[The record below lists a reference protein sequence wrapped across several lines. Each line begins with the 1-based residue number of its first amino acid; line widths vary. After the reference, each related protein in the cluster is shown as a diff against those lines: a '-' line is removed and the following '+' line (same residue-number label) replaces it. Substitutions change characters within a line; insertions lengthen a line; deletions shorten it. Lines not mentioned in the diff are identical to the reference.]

1 MNHSVET
8 SLVALAFVLPA
19 AGVDAPERLHWD
31 GITEI
36 ATGRGDKGPWQQN
49 ESRYDYVDD
58 ATVAFD
64 AGGGLCVAWV
74 DQKRKDVF
82 FQHVSPVDDRPRG
95 TPVNVSRSPA
105 TFSWL
110 ARIATSP
117 SDPARIYL
125 LWQEIIF
132 AGGSH
137 GGDILLARSSD
148 GGASFSPPLN
158 LSHSRGGDGKGRLNR
173 ETWSNGSLDLAIG
186 GDGAV
191 LAAWT
196 EYQGTLWFAR
206 SADGGASFSQPR
218 KVAGEDARPARAPSL
233 AAGPG
238 RIVYLAWTVG
248 EDPTADI
255 RVAQSG
261 DGGASFGAPQLVDA
275 GPGHADAPGLAV
287 DGSGAVHLVY
297 SESPSGPNGRHE
309 IRYARSPSGAGK
321 FGAARTISSPVTNGT
336 DGAGYPS
343 IATDGRK
350 GLFVTWEIFPASA
363 GRSQSLGITY
373 SSDAGQHF
381 ARPAT
386 VPGSGDPFGGSNGS
400 QQGLLGK
407 KLAVDRSARLAVVN
421 SSLVPGERSRV
432 WLMRGHAVR
441 PGTAPGA
448 QKH

>member
-1 MNHSVET
+1 
-8 SLVALAFVLPA
+8 
-19 AGVDAPERLHWD
+19 
-31 GITEI
+31 
-36 ATGRGDKGPWQQN
+36 
-49 ESRYDYVDD
+49 
-58 ATVAFD
+58 
-64 AGGGLCVAWV
+64 
-74 DQKRKDVF
+74 
-82 FQHVSPVDDRPRG
+82 
-95 TPVNVSRSPA
+95 
-105 TFSWL
+105 
-110 ARIATSP
+110 
-117 SDPARIYL
+117 
-125 LWQEIIF
+125 
-132 AGGSH
+132 
-137 GGDILLARSSD
+137 
-148 GGASFSPPLN
+148 
-158 LSHSRGGDGKGRLNR
+158 
-173 ETWSNGSLDLAIG
+173 
-186 GDGAV
+186 
-191 LAAWT
+191 
-196 EYQGTLWFAR
+196 
-206 SADGGASFSQPR
+206 
-218 KVAGEDARPARAPSL
+218 
-233 AAGPG
+233 
-238 RIVYLAWTVG
+238 VG

-441 PGTAPGA
+441 LGTAPGA